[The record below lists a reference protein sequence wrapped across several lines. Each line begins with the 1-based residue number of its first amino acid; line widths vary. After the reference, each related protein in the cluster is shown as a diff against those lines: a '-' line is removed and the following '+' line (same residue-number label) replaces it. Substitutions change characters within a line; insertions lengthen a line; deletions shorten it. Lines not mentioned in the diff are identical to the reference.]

1 MTDRPATARNARRFR
16 LRLAGLLLA
25 ALAVYLIGNAANP
38 LWDRDEPRYGQTSR
52 EMLWTGDWVVPRLM
66 GTVRTA
72 KPPGIYWLQAA
83 AMGAFGQNAFAARLP
98 SVLAGVGTLA
108 LLGLTLPRAIGRRR
122 TLLAVLVLG
131 SSLLFVA
138 CAKLSTT
145 DVTLLLFSTAAQVGV
160 GAFYISAK
168 DNSRKPRAQRALF
181 RNPGEKRSLRSR
193 LTSDGGI
200 VLMLWIAVGC
210 AGLIKGPVVLGV
222 IATTLLAVWLM
233 DLEPRLSVG
242 TEGTRTELH
251 ARLAWNRPAVR
262 RGAWMLRLRPLVG
275 LGIVALVAGPWLVM
289 IQIRQ
294 PTFLWTAF
302 THDVV
307 NRSLN
312 PMEGHKG
319 PPGFYLLTAVG
330 TYAPWSLLAP
340 AALLNAWRRR
350 RVPWVRFAVAATVG
364 PWVMFELVATKLP
377 HYVLPCFV
385 PLSVLVADALVQSA
399 KHRIDWLSDG
409 GFLALA
415 GIFAAIVTLAAAGLW
430 ALPAVAGA
438 TSIPA
443 LAGIALT
450 FAVMPTA
457 AWAAVALF
465 RKRRPV
471 RAAGLLAG
479 GTAAGAML
487 VYGLVL
493 PAVAAV
499 RLPLRLARDLSAVS
513 GTVDMVGYKEPSL
526 AFHASAP
533 ARPLRQREAWPPEQP
548 ARTVVIDRADWDA
561 LPAPQRA
568 SWAVVSRERG
578 ANVAKGR
585 SVEVLIVERR

>member
-1 MTDRPATARNARRFR
+1 MTDRPATPPDARSNARRFR
-16 LRLAGLLLA
+16 LRLALLLLA

-66 GTVRTA
+66 GVVRTA

-83 AMGAFGQNAFAARLP
+83 AMQAVGQTAFAARLP
-98 SVLAGVGTLA
+98 SVLAAVGTLA

-122 TLLAVLVLG
+122 TLLAVVVLG
-131 SSLLFVA
+131 SCLLFVA

-145 DVTLLLFSTAAQVGV
+145 DATLLLFTTSAQLGV
-160 GAFYISAK
+160 GAIY
-168 DNSRKPRAQRALF
+168 
-181 RNPGEKRSLRSR
+181 LRSR
-193 LTSDGGI
+193 RNAVGPVT
-200 VLMLWIAVGC
+200 VLPLWIAVGC

-222 IATTLLAVWLM
+222 IATTLLALGLW
-233 DLEPRLSVG
+233 D
-242 TEGTRTELH
+242 
-251 ARLAWNRPAVR
+251 R
-262 RGAWMLRLRPLVG
+262 RAAWMLRLRPLVG

-294 PTFLWTAF
+294 PDFLWTAF

-307 NRSLN
+307 NRSVN

-330 TYAPWSLLAP
+330 TYAPWSLLVP

-399 KHRIDWLSDG
+399 KRRVPWLSDG

-415 GIFAAIVTLAAAGLW
+415 GLFAAIVTLAAAGLW

-450 FAVMPTA
+450 FAALPA
-457 AWAAVALF
+457 SAWAAVALF
-465 RKRRPV
+465 RKRRPIH
-471 RAAGLLAG
+471 AAGLLAG
-479 GTAAGAML
+479 GTAAGAIL
-487 VYGLVL
+487 LYGLVL

-533 ARPLRQREAWPPEQP
+533 ARPLRQREAWPPDPP

-561 LPAPQRA
+561 LPAPERA